1 LLTLTDKEEEELE
14 KEINTYFEIARA
26 NGSILSMEGLVELM
40 DVDADAQEIERV
52 IRASPSLKANIL
64 LSSGYIFSRSGDL
77 GSAQIE
83 SAVQEE
89 EERKRRAISNLR
101 TADDFSGWLGKRAV
115 MVAVGGTN
123 SYLSPREKDDI
134 DLFCVT
140 RRGTMWTF
148 MLDSLVKARVYGLL
162 HKGTPQLC
170 FSFIMDEGWAERE
183 FVKTQ
188 DAIFAR
194 DVLTSKVV
202 RGRDA
207 YDALIRRASWMERFF
222 PRLYRMRPG
231 IGDGARER
239 TRSGGSDRR
248 GEETLWQKVANG
260 FLYATLGSYILLKAW
275 LLNRRFAKEGR
286 GDAIFTT
293 DIGRDHCVYE
303 SNKYKR
309 LRRMYA
315 PLHER

>member
-14 KEINTYFEIARA
+14 KEINTYFEIAKA

-40 DVDADAQEIERV
+40 DVDADQQEVERV

-64 LSSGYIFSRSGDL
+64 LSSGYVFRRSGNL

-83 SAVQEE
+83 SAVQEQ

-101 TADDFSGWLGKRAV
+101 TADDFSRWLGKRAV

-148 MLDSLVKARVYGLL
+148 MLESLVKARVYGLL

-183 FVKTQ
+183 FGKTQ

-202 RGRDA
+202 GGRDV
-207 YDALIRRASWMERFF
+207 YDGLIRRASWMERFF

-231 IGDGARER
+231 IGDGAREG
-239 TRSGGSDRR
+239 TRSGGSDSK
-248 GEETLWQKVANG
+248 GETTSRKVVNG

-275 LLNRRFAKEGR
+275 HLNRRFAKEGR
-286 GDAIFTT
+286 GEANFTT
-293 DIGRDHCVYE
+293 DIGGDHCVYE